1 MKKTVDNDTT
11 TKHINQNKMK
21 RKEIEN
27 HITYCEEQFKICN
40 RKSNKLKHYYFKKQI
55 EVAKRKLL
63 TFKSE

>member
-1 MKKTVDNDTT
+1 MR
-11 TKHINQNKMK
+11 

-27 HITYCEEQFKICN
+27 HIAYCKEKLEICN
-40 RKSNKLKHYYFKKQI
+40 RKSNKLKPYYFKKQI